1 MKPVLLRNCAC
12 LYCQP
17 ELPSSSLTSES
28 HISHSLISSANI
40 LFQFLLCGNH
50 YFHGGDATLRQS
62 PFSTEPKARHLPT
75 CTKLFASVSLSSSL
89 GCELTDGGYIICLI
103 LVYSDQY
110 SVHGGY
116 SYIWIIAHTEWLDF
130 TGGEKW
136 NWAPEIKHCWSQ
148 RIWYLMCIFFWPA
161 KCCLF
166 EFQLRPASKTWKILH
181 NYPNLQLL
189 LKKPTFLIPSH
200 HPAPLE
206 KAWLLHFSVTPTTPY
221 YITHV

>member
-1 MKPVLLRNCAC
+1 MKPVLLRNRAC

-17 ELPSSSLTSES
+17 VPPSSSLTSES
-28 HISHSLISSANI
+28 HVSHSLISSANI
-40 LFQFLLCGNH
+40 LSQHLLCGNP

-62 PFSTEPKARHLPT
+62 PFVTEPKARHLPT
-75 CTKLFASVSLSSSL
+75 CTKLFAFVSLSSSP
-89 GCELTDGGYIICLI
+89 GCELTDGGYVICLI
-103 LVYSDQY
+103 LVCPAQY
-110 SVHGGY
+110 LVHDRF
-116 SYIWIIAHTEWLDF
+116 SYTWIITHTERLYF

-136 NWAPEIKHCWSQ
+136 NQAPEIKHCRSQ
-148 RIWYLMCIFFWPA
+148 RIWPRCVFFFWPA

-166 EFQLRPASKTWKILH
+166 EFLLSKTWKILH

-206 KAWLLHFSVTPTTPY
+206 KAWCLHFTVTPTTPNC
-221 YITHV
+221 ITHV